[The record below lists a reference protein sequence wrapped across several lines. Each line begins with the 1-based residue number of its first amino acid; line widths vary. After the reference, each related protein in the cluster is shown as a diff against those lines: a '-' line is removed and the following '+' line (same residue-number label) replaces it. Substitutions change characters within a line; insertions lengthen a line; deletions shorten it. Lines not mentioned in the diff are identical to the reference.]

1 MRIIDKIKGQAP
13 DASISSKYQSMNGV
27 KKKSK
32 GGVLFSFIVYVEEL
46 IGQHKPVSKKG
57 IHRKLK
63 DSLTA

>member
-1 MRIIDKIKGQAP
+1 
-13 DASISSKYQSMNGV
+13 MNGV